1 MISFY
6 ESGDSMIAALQI
18 QDRSSPHFLQRLK
31 AVFHPYDIT
40 VRRRKYHKAAVLHIH
55 YHDYRGK
62 INWQKLSPYLAG
74 CHPSILCDKN
84 ICLDGTP
91 YQRFESHDY
100 TRHLIRNFVTDM
112 LKKAALPPQA
122 LRIAYYDPMA
132 AYPAMVPALAD
143 YSTHLTIVTDMPKF
157 YEKEAEQL
165 TALYGFSP
173 LVSNSPEAL
182 TDSDIIVTTE
192 VIDSAWPLSAQTI
205 VFTPQTPLVALKG
218 TILSEYCVNIPYP
231 YQRLQPAGMDNI
243 YFLSALYTLCG
254 IKDME
259 QLLPYQCSDG
269 QALYT
274 ADRLIGR
281 LASLRPSA

>member
-1 MISFY
+1 
-6 ESGDSMIAALQI
+6 MIAALQI

-31 AVFHPYDIT
+31 AVFHPYDMT
-40 VRRRKYHKAAVLHIH
+40 ARRRKYHKAAVLHIH

-132 AYPAMVPALAD
+132 DHPLFAEKLSEFTSQLMVI
-143 YSTHLTIVTDMPKF
+143 TNMPGF
-157 YEKEAEQL
+157 YEKESERL
-165 TALYGFSP
+165 SDSIG
-173 LVSNSPEAL
+173 VSFIVSDSPERL
-182 TDSDIIVTTE
+182 SDCDILISPERIETKL
-192 VIDSAWPLSAQTI
+192 PLSEKTI
-205 VFTPQTPLVALKG
+205 VFTSARPSVSLKG
-218 TILSEYCVNIPYP
+218 TVLYEYFPEFPYK
-231 YQRLQPAGMDNI
+231 YQRLRPENI
-243 YFLSALYTLCG
+243 
-254 IKDME
+254 
-259 QLLPYQCSDG
+259 DG
-269 QALYT
+269 FYLNPKT
-274 ADRLIGR
+274 K
-281 LASLRPSA
+281 